1 MNTRRCIYFLLSC
14 WLCCGSAATFT
25 ACSDDDDN
33 NTAPPKEVDIITLNV
48 DVILPTNIQTQ
59 WQNAIDLAQ
68 TNIAKAQQKLGRQV
82 KLNLRY
88 HDEDAEDLS
97 ALGLRLTSLTGAD
110 TCHAIIGPYHSSNA
124 QDILKWVKETRLP
137 VVLPTCSSSELQR
150 IYAKSTYAWFLTES
164 DITQCEMMI
173 SAAKAIGASDVAL
186 IYSDDTYGRS
196 FLDWFAF
203 YAAEQEVNTDVEAI
217 TAYRRGDDLSSFLD
231 AAAAQATGLRML
243 VCVALGDGSDY
254 LSVGQALTAYNTKT
268 ASDPE
273 APHLLPIFAD
283 TSSDNSVLAAW
294 PANVDFGLGI
304 SPVGAPAY
312 GFPQYATAFHDQY
325 SMNGEAQVYDALCII
340 AMGAALQQAS
350 PNVCLVDG
358 QQVVYKEKPY
368 TVGLTDYMRS
378 VVSNEGGVITQWND
392 ASLATAFSE
401 LSAGRNIDISGA
413 TGSLLFDQDT
423 RTKILNTT
431 YLVWQLGNVYDDDG
445 HVMSVDMQP
454 VIYLSTVGTNSEAS
468 TTSLWQQQKRWQQM
482 MDDVTYEADLP
493 NVTDHW
499 AVVISPSTTWSNYRH
514 QADAFAM
521 YQLLRHHG
529 YDDDHIILIVED
541 NLANSTDNK
550 DFAGQIFVERGDAA
564 DDNFLNDDVRKNAVV
579 DYHFSDLQ
587 PDDIGDILMGRAS
600 ARLPHVVRST
610 ATSNVFFFWSGH
622 GGSREGPLW
631 GNENASTYFGT
642 DRICR
647 IVDEMAH
654 AQRYRRMMLAIET
667 CYSGQW
673 GESLTRTPDVLVFTA
688 ANPNE
693 TSKADV
699 HDKQL
704 GVYLSNAFART
715 FRRDIDQNPAVTIY
729 DLYKDLARTTTGSH
743 VMLYNQLFYG
753 SVYTETMSDYFPE

>member
-1 MNTRRCIYFLLSC
+1 MRRYIHFLLSC
-14 WLCCGSAATFT
+14 WLCCGLAATLA
-25 ACSDDDDN
+25 ACSDDDKD
-33 NTAPPKEVDIITLNV
+33 TVLDGSPVETITLNV
-48 DVILPTNIQTQ
+48 DVILPPDIRTQ

-88 HDEDAEDLS
+88 HNEDTEDLS
-97 ALGLRLTSLTGAD
+97 ALGLRLTGLTGAD
-110 TCHAIIGPYHSSNA
+110 TCHAIIGPYHSANA
-124 QDILKWVKETRLP
+124 QDILKWAKETRLP

-173 SAAKAIGASDVAL
+173 SAAKAIGATDVTL

-203 YAAEQEVNTDVEAI
+203 YAAEQEVSTSVQAI
-217 TAYRRGDDLSSFLD
+217 TAYRRGDDLSAFLD

-254 LSVGQALTAYNTKT
+254 LSVGRALMTYNTKT
-268 ASDPE
+268 ASNPDT
-273 APHLLPIFAD
+273 PHLLPIFAD
-283 TSSDNSVLAAW
+283 TSSDYSVLSAW
-294 PANVDFGLGI
+294 PGDVLFGLGI
-304 SPVGAPAY
+304 SPIGAPAY
-312 GFPQYATAFHDQY
+312 GFPQYITAHHDQY
-325 SMNGEAQVYDALCII
+325 SMNGEAQMYDALCLI

-350 PNVCLVDG
+350 PDVCLVDG

-378 VVSNEGGVITQWND
+378 VVSNEGGAITQWND

-413 TGSLLFDQDT
+413 TGSMLFDQDT
-423 RTKILNTT
+423 HTKILNTT
-431 YLVWQLGNVYDDDG
+431 YLVWQLDNEYDDDG
-445 HVMSVDMQP
+445 RVTNVDMQP
-454 VIYLSTVGTNSEAS
+454 VVYLSTAGSNSEAS
-468 TTSLWQQQKRWQQM
+468 TTSLWQQQKWWQQM
-482 MDDVTYEADLP
+482 MDNVTYKADLP
-493 NVTDHW
+493 DVTDHW
-499 AVVISPSTTWSNYRH
+499 AVVISPSTTWSNSRH

-529 YDDDHIILIVED
+529 YDEDHIILIVED

-550 DFAGQIFVERGDAA
+550 DFTGQIFVERGDDAN
-564 DDNFLNDDVRKNAVV
+564 DSFLNNDVRKNAVV

-587 PDDIGDILMGRAS
+587 PDDIGDILMGRSS

-642 DRICR
+642 DRIRR
-647 IVDEMAH
+647 IVSEMAE
-654 AQRYRRMMLAIET
+654 ARRYRRMMLAIET

-673 GESLTRTPDVLVFTA
+673 GEALTRTPDMLVLTA
-688 ANPNE
+688 ATPNE

-715 FRRDIDQNPAVTIY
+715 FRRDIDQNHNVTIY

-743 VMLYNQLFYG
+743 VMLYNQLHYG
-753 SVYTETMSDYFPE
+753 SVYNESMSEYFPE